1 MTAEDSQ
8 NATRSTWNEMTR
20 WRGGST
26 RLRKGGTA
34 SRLAFFRDQE
44 LDRWYGQWK
53 LCLWTATFSGGTSRG
68 PANQWWMLLAQVA
81 SAGSLPGRTVLV
93 FLLNDS
99 SPLILLSQGD
109 TFSEIGDWSKC
120 PFCTPSHW
128 GKLWFNLVMFIMCEC
143 GHQDWVQ
150 VSKLRRAQ
158 GWVPSSILH

>member
-1 MTAEDSQ
+1 
-8 NATRSTWNEMTR
+8 MTR

-81 SAGSLPGRTVLV
+81 SAGSLPGRTVLIFHLWFYCLRETPSARLGIDQSV
-93 FLLNDS
+93 HS
-99 SPLILLSQGD
+99 VLLSFTLGKAVVQPCDVYHVWVWPSGLSTSQQTKEGSRLS
-109 TFSEIGDWSKC
+109 TFFYLALV
-120 PFCTPSHW
+120 P
-128 GKLWFNLVMFIMCEC
+128 LWPLCICKT
-143 GHQDWVQ
+143 DIYTLW
-150 VSKLRRAQ
+150 
-158 GWVPSSILH
+158 

>member
-1 MTAEDSQ
+1 
-8 NATRSTWNEMTR
+8 MTR

-53 LCLWTATFSGGTSRG
+53 LCLWNATSSGGTSRG

-81 SAGSLPGRTVLV
+81 SAGRTVLV
-93 FLLNDS
+93 LIRQVFLLIDS
-99 SPLILLSQGD
+99 SVSLSIHLCDFTVSGRHLQRDWGLIKVSILY
-109 TFSEIGDWSKC
+109 FS
-120 PFCTPSHW
+120 PSHW
-128 GKLWFNLVMFIMCEC
+128 GKLWFNLVMFIMCQC
-143 GHQDWVQ
+143 DHQDWVQ
-150 VSKLRRAQ
+150 VSKIRRAQ